1 MKKKIR
7 FVIVLLLVFGLVL
20 SGCVKSASEAPEGEE
35 TSSGEQADVVV
46 RVMATQTALAKAA
59 EGDAEPTEE
68 PDDSAEPTAEPT
80 EEPVDNS
87 SGDPTEEPVADST
100 EEPTEEATV
109 AAPIDVD
116 VPTTYTI
123 KYGEYPYCL
132 ARRFDINADDLLSA
146 NGLTRDD
153 QVGIGT
159 VLTIPQDSSGFVGSR
174 VLFTHPGSFTVKY
187 NDTFHSIA
195 CYFGDV
201 FPEQIAA
208 ANSMTIDEVLS
219 AGDVID
225 IP

>member
-1 MKKKIR
+1 MKKKLR
-7 FVIVLLLVFGLVL
+7 FVIVLLLVFGLAL

-35 TSSGEQADVVV
+35 VSSGEQADVVV

-68 PDDSAEPTAEPT
+68 PDDSVEPTAEPVDDSG
-80 EEPVDNS
+80 EE
-87 SGDPTEEPVADST
+87 PTEEPVADPT
-100 EEPTEEATV
+100 EEPTEETTV
-109 AAPIDVD
+109 AAPIDVA

-146 NGLTRDD
+146 NGLSRDD

-159 VLTIPQDSSGFVGSR
+159 VLTIPQDSYGFEGSR
-174 VLFTHPGSFTVKY
+174 VLYSHPGSFTVKY
-187 NDTFHSIA
+187 NDTFYSIA

>member
-1 MKKKIR
+1 MKKKMR
-7 FVIVLLLVFGLVL
+7 FMIVLLLVFGLAL
-20 SGCVKSASEAPEGEE
+20 SGCVKSASDAPEGDE

-59 EGDAEPTEE
+59 ESDAEPTEE
-68 PDDSAEPTAEPT
+68 PDDSAEPTEEPVDDTGDEPT
-80 EEPVDNS
+80 EEPVE
-87 SGDPTEEPVADST
+87 DPT
-100 EEPTEEATV
+100 EEPTEEVTV
-109 AAPIDVD
+109 AIYVE

-146 NGLTRDD
+146 NGLSRDD
-153 QVGIGT
+153 KVDIGT

-174 VLFTHPGSFTVKY
+174 VLFTHPASFTVKY

-195 CYFGDV
+195 CYYGDV

-208 ANSMTIDEVLS
+208 ANSMTIDELLS
-219 AGDVID
+219 AGDVIQ